1 MDEIASAWGLS
12 VQEAVQPERGT
23 NNLVWFLNDSV
34 VLRIYRNLTP
44 ARVAAEHQ
52 LQQFASAA
60 HLRLTGSAQRLRP
73 PGIEFT
79 GSNQVGER
87 AELPVRMQPKVARQR
102 HRFGQQSSVP

>member
-1 MDEIASAWGLS
+1 MIPGTRIVTLLRTW
-12 VQEAVQPERGT
+12 AVGSGFESTRD
-23 NNLVWFLNDSV
+23 V
-34 VLRIYRNLTP
+34 
-44 ARVAAEHQ
+44 
-52 LQQFASAA
+52 QQFASAA
-60 HLRLTGSAQRLRP
+60 RLWLTGSAQRLRP